1 MASGLISG
9 EAIMGILVA
18 IPIVILKQRGIEMPL
33 WEGKIPFG
41 GLIGV
46 VLLVFVTLWLYR
58 ATIKEKQS

>member
-41 GLIGV
+41 SLIGV